1 MIHHVAL
8 ETRREDAEALAAFL
22 GLLGFEPVDP
32 PEALAD
38 RALWV
43 MTRGVRPLGS
53 QIHIL
58 YVDYPVVAPQG
69 HVAIV
74 APDYEDAMERLR
86 AAGFAP
92 EQRTPHWGAAR
103 CFVTAPG
110 GHRVEV
116 MAAPPR

>member
-1 MIHHVAL
+1 MSVHHVAL
-8 ETRREDAEALAAFL
+8 ETRRADAEAVAEFFA
-22 GLLGFEPVDP
+22 LLGFERVDP
-32 PEALAD
+32 PEALRD

-43 MTRGVRPLGS
+43 QRGETQV
-53 QIHIL
+53 HVL
-58 YVDYPVVAPQG
+58 YAEDPVVPPQG

-74 APDYEDAMERLR
+74 APDYDAAMERLR

-92 EQRTPHWGAAR
+92 EQRTPHWGADR

-116 MAAPPR
+116 MAGVPRY